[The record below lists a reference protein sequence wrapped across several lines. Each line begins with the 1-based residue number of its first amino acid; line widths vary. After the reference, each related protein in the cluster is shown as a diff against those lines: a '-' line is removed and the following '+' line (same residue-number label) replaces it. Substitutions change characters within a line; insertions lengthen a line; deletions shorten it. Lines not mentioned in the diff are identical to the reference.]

1 MPNEIDTVILI
12 AIPVLLS
19 VAVIILMFIKKGTIH
34 IQQEIHRLLQTE
46 FREIREETAR
56 TAKDLREEVAANQ
69 RRSTDSMIKA
79 IAEIGKIQT
88 DQLNL
93 VSKRIRELIGSNESS
108 MERLRNTVDSQ
119 LRLLHEKNEKKLEQ
133 MRQTVDEKLHH
144 TLETRLGESF
154 RLVSKQLEAV
164 QRGLGEM
171 QNLAA
176 GVGDLKRVL
185 TNVKARGVW
194 GEIQLG
200 TLLEDVLTPDQY
212 KKNVRVRPNSSE
224 SVEYAIRLPG
234 SEDNPG
240 SCVWLPIDSKFPQED
255 YLRLLDSVE
264 AGDTE
269 MIQKATAGIIRAIDL
284 FAKDIK
290 EKYIF
295 PPFTTDF
302 AIMFL
307 PTEGLYAEVL
317 RQPGQV
323 EKMQQKYRVVISGPT
338 TLCAI
343 LNSLRMGF
351 QTLALERRSGE
362 VWDVLAAVKTEFG
375 KFSDILKKVKRQ
387 LNAASNT
394 IDQTAVRTRVMERKL
409 KQVETLPTESTAAIL
424 GIDNKDSIEISEE
437 E

>member
-1 MPNEIDTVILI
+1 MLNEMDTAIFIV
-12 AIPVLLS
+12 IPVLLS
-19 VAVIILMFIKKGTIH
+19 AGVIILISMKKAG
-34 IQQEIHRLLQTE
+34 IQAQEKIHRLLQAE
-46 FREIREETAR
+46 FREIREENAKAAR
-56 TAKDLREEVAANQ
+56 DLREEITANQ
-69 RRSTDSMIKA
+69 HTATDSMIKA
-79 IAEIGKIQT
+79 IAEIGNIQT
-88 DQLNL
+88 DHLDL
-93 VSKRIRELIGSNESS
+93 VSKRIRELIDSNESS

-119 LRLLHEKNEKKLEQ
+119 LSLLNEKNERKLEQ
-133 MRQTVDEKLHH
+133 IRQTVDEKLHH

-154 RLVSKQLEAV
+154 RLVSEQLEAV

-200 TLLEDVLTPDQY
+200 SLLEDILAPDQY
-212 KKNVRVRPNSSE
+212 KKNVRVKPNSSE

-234 SEDNPG
+234 SENDSE
-240 SCVWLPIDSKFPQED
+240 SCVWLPVDSKFPQED
-255 YLRLLDSVE
+255 YLRLLDSIE
-264 AGDTE
+264 AGDAE
-269 MIQKATAGIIRAIDL
+269 MTQKATAGIIRVINQS
-284 FAKDIK
+284 AKDIK
-290 EKYIF
+290 EKYIA

-317 RQPGQV
+317 RQPGQA
-323 EKMQQKYRVVISGPT
+323 EKIQQKYRVVISGPT
-338 TLCAI
+338 TLCAV

-351 QTLALERRSGE
+351 QTLALEKRSGE
-362 VWDVLAAVKTEFG
+362 VWNVLAAVKTEFG
-375 KFSDILKKVKRQ
+375 KFTDTLKKVKRQ

-409 KQVETLPTESTAAIL
+409 RQVEILPAESAATVL
-424 GIDNKDSIEISEE
+424 GLEDKDGIEISEK
-437 E
+437 